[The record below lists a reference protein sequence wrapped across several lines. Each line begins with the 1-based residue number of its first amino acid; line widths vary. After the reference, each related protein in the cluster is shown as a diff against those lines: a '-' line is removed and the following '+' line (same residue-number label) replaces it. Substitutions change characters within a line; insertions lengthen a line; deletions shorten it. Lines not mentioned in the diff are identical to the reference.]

1 MGTIVLIRSIVD
13 LDLYHFGQRSQP
25 EWKGNK
31 LISNRY
37 DKQFK

>member
-13 LDLYHFGQRSQP
+13 LNLYHLGQRSQS

-31 LISNRY
+31 LITN
-37 DKQFK
+37 K